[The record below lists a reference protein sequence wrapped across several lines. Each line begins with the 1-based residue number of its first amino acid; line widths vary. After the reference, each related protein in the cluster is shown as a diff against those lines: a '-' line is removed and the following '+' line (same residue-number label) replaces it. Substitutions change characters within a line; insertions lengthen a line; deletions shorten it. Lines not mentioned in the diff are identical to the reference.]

1 MYLVQE
7 NKYQI
12 KIELEQF
19 LSHTL
24 ANECQDRLLANL
36 NFLDNLTCHTVGKF
50 IEIIFNPPS
59 EITDEYLFKIIEETL
74 KAATLTFTKA
84 VLRQY
89 VGNAVRTLAAS
100 VTGGTLGS
108 KGGAVGVLLGAI
120 GGAIIEKALFDWK
133 DICECTCDEYGN
145 LSMIDLR
152 GENNDYV

>member
-19 LSHTL
+19 LSNTL
-24 ANECQDRLLANL
+24 ANECQDRLAANL
-36 NFLDNLTCHTVGKF
+36 DFLDNLVCHAAGKF

-59 EITDEYLFKIIEETL
+59 EITDEYLFEIIEETL
-74 KAATLTFTKA
+74 KTATLTFAKA

-89 VGNAVRTLAAS
+89 VGNAARTLAAS

-108 KGGAVGVLLGAI
+108 KGGAVGVLLGVI

-133 DICECTCDEYGN
+133 NLCECKHDEFGN
-145 LSMIDLR
+145 LVFTQFEREDQL
-152 GENNDYV
+152 